1 MAFCYGLLR
10 EVNVVNFVRDG
21 EEDADWRSEVKAWDG
36 FCKVGVVFVYY
47 VADAQFECSSLR
59 LNLQLHVPDR
69 PIGPLNYE
77 KERKG
82 NSEMEHSQTRLNR
95 WHQSLAR
102 SRSTRGGKQSGKKS
116 YSWKMVSIR
125 NPRSESEKQ
134 QVLSKILRASVSEKL
149 EDLLG
154 DVPELNQE
162 DNNDVIQ
169 DLSEYV
175 TLLVSNG
182 RTKNQAKML
191 LGPFLGDANTALFV
205 SWLWEFLSKK
215 YMNPNASS
223 DVENATGDGNAT
235 GKKQASKSSI
245 IKPSDDSKK
254 LSESVKC
261 PDDDDLSSESS
272 EEGELPRTHHQSI
285 KEFEVSEIGYGEY
298 LKCASSRVEA
308 YSGDLGVGGEE
319 SIPRRKEAFGVR
331 NLMWLML
338 LGGGFSL
345 GQQLMQYFISVEEC
359 MVMCGTD
366 WESYLKVEDFAN
378 ANMKGVEKIKDE
390 VFECY
395 GESTELNQSTH
406 SLHDGRKFCG
416 RLSEY
421 FDIKT
426 GASKDGR
433 KRQFSDISSHQSG
446 VSDSMDEEDAF
457 IKKDRRLLPEED
469 SGVLS
474 ENCVSSGAGTPKS
487 PKMGSASSSNA
498 STSSKLKK
506 MPEERLTREIF
517 ESPVTA
523 VSYSTPVT
531 GKLFCKDNSNV
542 TANLKPVHKQL
553 MDMKLRL
560 EQLET
565 EIVKLQSKK
574 VEKKEQSSS
583 KSGSFNHLEGGESRT
598 VVVKNVHIAA
608 TREALRSYFAK
619 CGAVDRVIKLTDTDG
634 IKQKAYAFVTFTS
647 KHSADKALAL
657 SGKSFFSRII
667 WVRRTGE
674 PLQKSR
680 CAPPHIGRRECSTT
694 TAPIYSGGG
703 GAAAAGGLQN
713 IHSSDH
719 N

>member
-36 FCKVGVVFVYY
+36 SVK
-47 VADAQFECSSLR
+47 
-59 LNLQLHVPDR
+59 

-95 WHQSLAR
+95 WHQGRKTKREKELFL
-102 SRSTRGGKQSGKKS
+102 
-116 YSWKMVSIR
+116 KMVRIR

-154 DVPELNQE
+154 DVPELNQEE

-285 KEFEVSEIGYGEY
+285 KEFEVSEIGYGES

-319 SIPRRKEAFGVR
+319 SIPRKKVYTRSLRCKKLDVANVAGRRLFTRAAADAILHQRGRVHGNVWDR
-331 NLMWLML
+331 
-338 LGGGFSL
+338 LGKLPEGGSL
-345 GQQLMQYFISVEEC
+345 
-359 MVMCGTD
+359 
-366 WESYLKVEDFAN
+366 AN
-378 ANMKGVEKIKDE
+378 SNMKGVEKIKEE
-390 VFECY
+390 VFGCY

-406 SLHDGRKFCG
+406 SLHGRKFCG

-426 GASKDGR
+426 GASINGHKR
-433 KRQFSDISSHQSG
+433 KFSDISSHQSG

-457 IKKDRRLLPEED
+457 IKNDRRLLPEED
-469 SGVLS
+469 SGVVS

-487 PKMGSASSSNA
+487 QKMGSACSSNA
-498 STSSKLKK
+498 SASSKLRK
-506 MPEERLTREIF
+506 MPKERLTGEIF

-531 GKLFCKDNSNV
+531 GKLFCKDNNNV
-542 TANLKPVHKQL
+542 TANLNPVHKQL

-574 VEKKEQSSS
+574 VEKKEQGSS

-634 IKQKAYAFVTFTS
+634 IKKKAYAFVTFTS

-674 PLQKSR
+674 LLQKSR
-680 CAPPHIGRRECSTT
+680 CAPHIGRRECSTT
-694 TAPIYSGGG
+694 TVPIYSGGSG
-703 GAAAAGGLQN
+703 GSGSRRPTKYTL
-713 IHSSDH
+713 
-719 N
+719 

>member
-1 MAFCYGLLR
+1 
-10 EVNVVNFVRDG
+10 
-21 EEDADWRSEVKAWDG
+21 
-36 FCKVGVVFVYY
+36 
-47 VADAQFECSSLR
+47 
-59 LNLQLHVPDR
+59 
-69 PIGPLNYE
+69 
-77 KERKG
+77 
-82 NSEMEHSQTRLNR
+82 MEHSQTRLNR
-95 WHQSLAR
+95 WHQ
-102 SRSTRGGKQSGKKS
+102 
-116 YSWKMVSIR
+116 
-125 NPRSESEKQ
+125 
-134 QVLSKILRASVSEKL
+134 
-149 EDLLG
+149 
-154 DVPELNQE
+154 
-162 DNNDVIQ
+162 
-169 DLSEYV
+169 EYV

-261 PDDDDLSSESS
+261 PDDDDLYSESS

-285 KEFEVSEIGYGEY
+285 KEFEVSEIGYGES

-319 SIPRRKEAFGVR
+319 SIPRKKVYTRSLRCKKLDVANVAGRRLFTRAAADAILHQRGRVHYVWDR
-331 NLMWLML
+331 
-338 LGGGFSL
+338 LGKLPEGGR
-345 GQQLMQYFISVEEC
+345 
-359 MVMCGTD
+359 
-366 WESYLKVEDFAN
+366 FAN
-378 ANMKGVEKIKDE
+378 ANMKGVEKIKEE

-583 KSGSFNHLEGGESRT
+583 KSGKRTSCKQSLSISHNHF
-598 VVVKNVHIAA
+598 
-608 TREALRSYFAK
+608 LRLNSYYARNDF
-619 CGAVDRVIKLTDTDG
+619 
-634 IKQKAYAFVTFTS
+634 KQDVTFVCICYFYEQALGRQSIGIEWQIFLFPDHMGQKDRGAITEVQMRPSSYWKERMFHHHCSHLHNFSLQVYGLLERVQIMTVKKYVFVEVSS
-647 KHSADKALAL
+647 KFTNPNKGQKIQVASRADEQSKWTANVLWMPPRGTCQVKPPGTFLFELLHFLSYTEAPFTESVCLAQQL
-657 SGKSFFSRII
+657 F
-667 WVRRTGE
+667 
-674 PLQKSR
+674 
-680 CAPPHIGRRECSTT
+680 C
-694 TAPIYSGGG
+694 
-703 GAAAAGGLQN
+703 
-713 IHSSDH
+713 
-719 N
+719 